1 MSDDAAIE
9 AVAGDL
15 LEEGLRNLWYPIAP
29 SWQVGDNPLGVTR
42 LGERIV
48 LWRDR
53 SGVVHALEDRCPH
66 RGARLSLGW
75 NLGDRLACWYHGV
88 EVDASGTV
96 LDVPA
101 VESCPLTGRAAVRR
115 YPCREVRGAIFAWFG
130 DALREEPAELGLP
143 EQLADDRVASI
154 LCVATWQCNYRYAI
168 DNVMDPMHGAYL
180 HARSHSMAQ
189 GNRRARLRVVPT
201 DTGFLCEKEDQRN
214 VNFDWVEF
222 GATGGHWMRLEIPYG
237 KEAGPG
243 GPFGIVG
250 FVTPVGRK
258 TCQVYF
264 WRVRRV
270 EGWERDLWRFL
281 YRTRLETLHWDV
293 LEQDRLMLEAMAGDA
308 REREFL
314 YQHDTGLAH
323 VRRFLAKEA
332 ERQAAALAEA
342 RGPGGTG
349 SERVPD
355 GEARPVG
362 SGEFPGRRARLA
374 EGRNGE
380 SEYNPWLATP
390 RGNKGDAGTVEDFG
404 DPLLIRWQT
413 RARPPS
419 EHEGRLADALA
430 AIFGDGVFD
439 LPGIADRLN
448 AAGVASH
455 GGGPWTADAFAA
467 AMHTLASP

>member
-1 MSDDAAIE
+1 
-9 AVAGDL
+9 
-15 LEEGLRNLWYPIAP
+15 
-29 SWQVGDNPLGVTR
+29 
-42 LGERIV
+42 
-48 LWRDR
+48 
-53 SGVVHALEDRCPH
+53 
-66 RGARLSLGW
+66 
-75 NLGDRLACWYHGV
+75 
-88 EVDASGTV
+88 
-96 LDVPA
+96 
-101 VESCPLTGRAAVRR
+101 
-115 YPCREVRGAIFAWFG
+115 
-130 DALREEPAELGLP
+130 
-143 EQLADDRVASI
+143 
-154 LCVATWQCNYRYAI
+154 
-168 DNVMDPMHGAYL
+168 
-180 HARSHSMAQ
+180 
-189 GNRRARLRVVPT
+189 
-201 DTGFLCEKEDQRN
+201 
-214 VNFDWVEF
+214 
-222 GATGGHWMRLEIPYG
+222 
-237 KEAGPG
+237 
-243 GPFGIVG
+243 
-250 FVTPVGRK
+250 
-258 TCQVYF
+258 
-264 WRVRRV
+264 
-270 EGWERDLWRFL
+270 
-281 YRTRLETLHWDV
+281 
-293 LEQDRLMLEAMAGDA
+293 MLEAMAGDA
-308 REREFL
+308 RERECL

-362 SGEFPGRRARLA
+362 SGELPGRRARLT

-380 SEYNPWLATP
+380 LEHNPWLAAP

-467 AMHTLASP
+467 AMRTLASP